1 MKKLT
6 LFFVFISLSLF
17 YCANSFADGGG
28 PEPPMGGCATIPS
41 PNYDGPLIQG
51 TFTAAFDKSQHSINT
66 TTDRHYNIHVCLE
79 GTKLENGREI
89 PIKMLYSFSVPIS
102 SAMSNTNTLCDYQL
116 YHFMN
121 KFQYTACNRE
131 VTQVFGFSK
140 QYYYPVITDIWVNHK
155 ENCNNYKE
163 AMISGTIKLRITP
176 K

>member
-1 MKKLT
+1 MKKLA
-6 LFFVFISLSLF
+6 LLLVIFLSLF

-28 PEPPMGGCATIPS
+28 PEPPNMGCAIVPS

-66 TTDRHYNIHVCLE
+66 IADRHYNIHVSLE
-79 GTKLENGREI
+79 GIKLENGRETL
-89 PIKMLYSFSVPIS
+89 IKILYSFPMHIS
-102 SAMSNTNTLCDYQL
+102 STISHTNTLCDYQL

-131 VTQVFGFSK
+131 ITKVFGFSK

-155 ENCNNYKE
+155 ENCNDYKE
-163 AMISGTIKLRITP
+163 AMISGTIKLRITSR
-176 K
+176 